1 MMLPVCPVIETE
13 RLTLRGPSLDDFAP
27 LAAFYADPVRSTG
40 FGGPIPHDQA
50 WRWFALNIGHWCLH
64 GYGFW
69 TAVDRAGAIVG
80 IVGLWNPE
88 GWPEPELGWVLFEGH
103 EGKGYATE
111 AARAVLRFARVLGH
125 HHLVAGHF
133 IDNPASG
140 AVLRKV
146 GFKPTGAVRQRY
158 SLARGYETQ
167 SVEHRI
173 DLGRP
178 SDCDGGGDTDLAGAM
193 RAA

>member
-111 AARAVLRFARVLGH
+111 AARAVRDHAYRDLGMTTLTSNIVPGNEKSKALARKLG
-125 HHLVAGHF
+125 AWYERTY
-133 IDNPASG
+133 DNPNMGVDELWRHPGPEA
-140 AVLRKV
+140 
-146 GFKPTGAVRQRY
+146 
-158 SLARGYETQ
+158 LA
-167 SVEHRI
+167 
-173 DLGRP
+173 
-178 SDCDGGGDTDLAGAM
+178 
-193 RAA
+193 